1 MYHARMVFWRKSK
14 NAGAAEEEEREQ
26 RLLHRETDPA
36 LAPPTDYDSDLDA
49 NARRELDPTEG
60 AVLEDLS
67 DTPDEEIPVARVP
80 AAHRERGADEGG
92 WFSRL
97 AAGLSKSSARL
108 GQGIVDLVTKQKL
121 DADALGA
128 LEDTLIQ
135 ADLGPEAAAQIVAG
149 FARTRFGKDI
159 TDHAVRE
166 ALAAQI
172 GAILAPAA
180 RELTVVRPPGG
191 GPFVILM
198 CGVNG
203 AGKTTTVGKLAWRY
217 AFREKRRVVVAAA
230 DTFRAAAV
238 EQLAEWAARAHCPLV
253 RGELGADAA
262 AVTYQAYEKARADGA
277 DVLLVDTAGRL
288 HNKANLMAE
297 LGKIVRVLDKA
308 GAGAPHATLLVLDGT
323 SGQNA
328 HAQVE
333 MFGQVAPL
341 TGLVV
346 TKIDG
351 AAKGGVVV
359 ALAQKY
365 GLPVPF
371 VGVGERDKDL
381 QRLRP
386 ADYAR
391 ALVGLPAA

>member
-1 MYHARMVFWRKSK
+1 V
-14 NAGAAEEEEREQ
+14 
-26 RLLHRETDPA
+26 
-36 LAPPTDYDSDLDA
+36 
-49 NARRELDPTEG
+49 
-60 AVLEDLS
+60 V
-67 DTPDEEIPVARVP
+67 
-80 AAHRERGADEGG
+80 
-92 WFSRL
+92 
-97 AAGLSKSSARL
+97 
-108 GQGIVDLVTKQKL
+108 
-121 DADALGA
+121 
-128 LEDTLIQ
+128 
-135 ADLGPEAAAQIVAG
+135 G
-149 FARTRFGKDI
+149 FAKTRFGKDI

-180 RELTVVRPPGG
+180 RELEVARPPGG

-217 AFREKRRVVVAAA
+217 AFREKRRVVIAAG

-238 EQLAEWAARAHCPLV
+238 EQLAAWAERAHCPMV
-253 RGELGADAA
+253 KGELGADAA
-262 AVTYQAYEKARADGA
+262 AVAYQAYEKARAEGA

-297 LGKIVRVLDKA
+297 LGKIVRVLGKA

-333 MFGQVAPL
+333 MFTEVAPL

-359 ALAQKY
+359 ALAQRF

-386 ADYAR
+386 HDYAR

>member
-1 MYHARMVFWRKSK
+1 MVFWRKSK
-14 NAGAAEEEEREQ
+14 NAAAAEAEEREQ
-26 RLLHRETDPA
+26 RLMRRETDPA
-36 LAPPTDYDSDLDA
+36 LGPSTDYEADLDA
-49 NARRELDPTEG
+49 SARRALDPTEG
-60 AVLEDLS
+60 AVLEGLS

-80 AAHRERGADEGG
+80 AAQRERGADEGG

-97 AAGLSKSSARL
+97 AAGLSKSSSRL

-121 DADALGA
+121 DAAALGA

-135 ADLGPEAAAQIVAG
+135 ADLGPEASAQIVAG
-149 FARTRFGKDI
+149 FAKTRFGKDI

-180 RELTVVRPPGG
+180 RELEVARPPGG

-217 AFREKRRVVVAAA
+217 AFREKRRVVIAAG

-238 EQLAEWAARAHCPLV
+238 EQLAAWAERAHCPMV
-253 RGELGADAA
+253 QGELGADAA
-262 AVTYQAYEKARADGA
+262 AVAYQAYEKARAEGA

-297 LGKIVRVLDKA
+297 LGKIVRVLGKA

-333 MFGQVAPL
+333 MFTEVAPL

-359 ALAQKY
+359 ALAQRF

-386 ADYAR
+386 HDYAR